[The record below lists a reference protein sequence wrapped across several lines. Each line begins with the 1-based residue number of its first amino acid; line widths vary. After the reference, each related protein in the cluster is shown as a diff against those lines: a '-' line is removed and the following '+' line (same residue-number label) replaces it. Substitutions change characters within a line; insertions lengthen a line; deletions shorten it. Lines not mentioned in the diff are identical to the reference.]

1 MSSSII
7 QEHRKALLACTYL
20 TFVAAPKDTSPRFF
34 GKSAYIS
41 RRFEYVSEAELASAL
56 ELFASL
62 IGEQPTEFAELA
74 KQKIH
79 RFRLEEFKHE
89 LAHLRPAD
97 GEDPIAAELRK
108 FFAGQIMFT
117 ILEDVRDQ
125 QRTYPPIVKRI
136 FREAADGLFEFG
148 RDQAVALAEVA
159 DELVKWMQQRRFAR
173 VTILE
178 MPIGNCVPVEI
189 VRRIAEVRGI
199 NIDVVEWA
207 FPRNT
212 SKSGGYTVRDAAQ
225 KFAKNPSVVGSDCI
239 LLLDDVLTG
248 SRLLNI
254 AEALRRA
261 VGKERLAVVGLHF
274 AFPRGSRKP
283 PYPARNLTRFDGWA
297 TQMGMPFGN
306 RIMPTLPL
314 FKGDQG
320 DNFFLESPSVWI
332 GSDLIVGKRKVNL
345 LYNMIDF
352 YEGIARD
359 LASDTGKY
367 LQALKRAVWSQDEA
381 GNWAFGPDVVET
393 TFRRILSSMSID
405 QLFRDVRS
413 KAADDFPADQ
423 SAMDAD
429 LSEQVMKARVDWL
442 IAMIKTA
449 ALSQLS
455 EQDAG
460 MLARAIL
467 ETSNAGLNAGDRRIA
482 RDHAYGHYTPPYNA
496 TVRAL
501 NDRLC
506 DRIADLAGK

>member
-1 MSSSII
+1 MI
-7 QEHRKALLACTYL
+7 QEHRKALLASTYL
-20 TFVAAPKDTSPRFF
+20 TFVAAPKDTSSRFF

-41 RRFEYVSEAELASAL
+41 RRFEYVDETELASAL
-56 ELFASL
+56 GQFASL

-79 RFRLEEFKHE
+79 RFRLEEFKRE
-89 LAHLRPAD
+89 LAYLRPAD
-97 GEDPIAAELRK
+97 GEDPIAAELRQ

-117 ILEDVRDQ
+117 ILEDVRNQ

-136 FREAADGLFEFG
+136 FRDAADGLFEFG

-159 DELVKWMQQRRFAR
+159 DELVKWMQHRRFAR

-178 MPIGNCVPVEI
+178 MPVGNCVPVEI
-189 VRRIAEVRGI
+189 VRRIAVAREI
-199 NIDVVEWA
+199 NVDVVEWA

-212 SKSGGYTVRDAAQ
+212 SKHGGFTVRDAAQ
-225 KFAKNPSVVGSDCI
+225 KFAQDPRVVSADCI

-261 VGKERLAVVGLHF
+261 VGLERLAVVGLHF
-274 AFPRGSRKP
+274 AYPRGSRKP

-306 RIMPTLPL
+306 KVMPTLPL

-320 DNFFLESPSVWI
+320 DDFFLESPSIWI
-332 GSDLIVGKRKVNL
+332 GADFIVGKRKVNL
-345 LYNMIDF
+345 LYNKIDF
-352 YEGIARD
+352 YEQIARD

-367 LQALKRAVWSQDEA
+367 LQSLKRAVWSKDEA
-381 GNWAFGPDVVET
+381 GNWAFGSDVVEA
-393 TFRRILSSMSID
+393 TFRRIFSSLSVD

-413 KAADDFPADQ
+413 AAATDFPADQ

-429 LSEQVMKARVDWL
+429 LSEQVMKARIDWL

-460 MLARAIL
+460 MLTRAIL
-467 ETSNAGLNAGDRRIA
+467 ETSNAGLNVRDRRIA
-482 RDHAYGHYTPPYNA
+482 RDHAYGHYTSPYNA
-496 TVRAL
+496 AVRAL

-506 DRIADLAGK
+506 ERIASLAGD